1 MPNRQPS
8 SRSCFV
14 CGRENPVGLKV
25 RWDQHEEA
33 GEIRGTVIVPEHFNG
48 YPGVTH
54 GGIVAAIL
62 DETAGR
68 TILMDGGFEDL
79 MVTAKLEVGYRR
91 PTPTGVPLTVV
102 GRLRRRSGSRAE
114 AEAEIVLPDGTV
126 SARATVLLAKPP
138 AEIVACWE
146 PEREF
151 WRVDEPRGA

>member
-1 MPNRQPS
+1 MSNRQPS

-25 RWDQHEEA
+25 RWDQHPEA
-33 GEIRGTVIVPEHFNG
+33 GEIRGTVTVPEHFNG

-68 TILMDGGFEDL
+68 TILMDGGFEEL

-91 PTPTGVPLTVV
+91 PTPTGVPLQVV
-102 GRLRRRSGSRAE
+102 GRLLKRSGSRAE
-114 AEAEIVLPDGTV
+114 AEAELRLPDGSVTARVTV
-126 SARATVLLAKPP
+126 SLARPP
-138 AEIVACWE
+138 AEIVSRWE
-146 PEREF
+146 AEREH
-151 WRVDEPRGA
+151 WMID